1 MFHVRCSMFHEPQ
14 IILGID
20 PGYGRV
26 GYGLVHKQGS
36 SLSYITAGCIE
47 TEKTESPSRRLHAI
61 YQQLTS
67 LITANT
73 PHTIAIEQIFFA
85 KNSKTALRV
94 AETRGILL
102 LLGEEHRI
110 PVREFTPLQ
119 VKVATCGYGKADKKQ
134 VQNMI
139 MRIFKLAS
147 PPKSDDAADALA
159 IALAAAY
166 TNDWGN

>member
-1 MFHVRCSMFHEPQ
+1 MFHEPQ